1 MSDSD
6 AAASRARAWHHARQ
20 ERICDVA
27 EPWAHGTILRA
38 TRYPDYWDF
47 NLVRVDEEPAM
58 DVQELIAI
66 ADDALGDAAHRRID
80 FDAVAAADSL
90 RPGFEAHGWHALR
103 LLYMRHEAAPPDVA
117 GMAVEEVPYEAA
129 ETLRT
134 AWHAEDFPGQDPGDY
149 PGQAREV
156 ALSRGARVFAVTEAG
171 EPIAFAQIEHV
182 AGSAEITHVY
192 VRADRRGNGIGTAIT
207 RSSID
212 AAGEVDDL
220 WISADDEDR
229 PKDLYARLGFRPAW
243 ASMELTRLPRAA
255 R

>member
-1 MSDSD
+1 VNDGE

-20 ERICDVA
+20 ELICDVA
-27 EPWAHGTILRA
+27 ETWAHGVILRA

-58 DVQELIAI
+58 DVQELITI
-66 ADDALGDAAHRRID
+66 ADEALADASHRRID
-80 FDAVAAADSL
+80 FDAAAAADPL
-90 RPGFEAHGWHALR
+90 RPGFEAIGWHALR
-103 LLYMRHEAAPPDVA
+103 LLYMRHEAMAPDVA

-129 ETLRT
+129 GALRT
-134 AWHAEDFPGQDPGDY
+134 AGHAEDFPGQDPGEY

-156 ALSRGARVFAVTEAG
+156 ALSRGARVFAVIEAG

-192 VRADRRGNGIGTAIT
+192 VRSDRRGNGIGTAIT
-207 RSSID
+207 RASID

-229 PKDLYARLGFRPAW
+229 PKELYARLGFRPAW
-243 ASMELTRLPRAA
+243 LSMELTRLP
-255 R
+255 